1 MAREVKILVKNVYAP
16 SESQQFVVDET
27 LLVRA
32 LKQRIHAAFP
42 GAPAVAHQKLIFG
55 GQVCQDTD
63 ALQHILYRS
72 EERVDNDTAA
82 VVFHL
87 LLPRTPTAVKAE
99 KAEETAR
106 PRSTSPRI
114 SVDAADDV
122 AAPQAALTGRV
133 NVAQSADRA
142 NIDSPRPTPAT
153 AAANVPAFGMN
164 APATSAAAPAQLHA
178 QSSTFPAFGHFQGQ
192 AAATERNPQQLHQD
206 LYTQGMLMHQ
216 QAMILAQIQYL
227 QHVKA
232 HYESISAQQNG
243 QTPAAQA
250 HQPQMP
256 FHAPFAAPYAHFGM
270 GMHPQMYGMHHA
282 AHPMAPGAPATAGAT
297 PVPAA
302 PAAVAAVPTRRN
314 PLIVQIAREILPL
327 FDIRLAMKMAFMLFI
342 IGQDT
347 PNDRVLVLA
356 LLSFISYLYVSRS
369 LVSSTLIMQQRL
381 TFISM
386 PSMFSRHICGIF
398 AKIYEVYKRHY
409 TVATPT
415 DTLAGQANGANN
427 ANPNDNNG
435 VAAPGAGASGGATR
449 FDFTRVL
456 RISSDRGFV
465 HDVKYFLV
473 GLVLSLVPAWHPQPT
488 DGGNA
493 VPPVAPPMQDLPDA
507 AGEIP
512 IQGI

>member
-1 MAREVKILVKNVYAP
+1 MAREVKILVKNVYAT
-16 SESQQFVVDET
+16 SESQQFVVPET
-27 LLVRA
+27 MLVRA
-32 LKQRIHAAFP
+32 LKQRIHATLP

-63 ALQHILYRS
+63 ALEHILSRNQVQS
-72 EERVDNDTAA
+72 EERVDDDTAA

-87 LLPRTPTAVKAE
+87 VLPRTPTAASAKAEAE
-99 KAEETAR
+99 KAAR
-106 PRSTSPRI
+106 PRSASPRI
-114 SVDAADDV
+114 SVDAANAV
-122 AAPQAALTGRV
+122 ATQAALTGRV

-142 NIDSPRPTPAT
+142 NIDSPRPAPIAT
-153 AAANVPAFGMN
+153 AAASAPAFDLD
-164 APATSAAAPAQLHA
+164 ASLASVAAPAQ
-178 QSSTFPAFGHFQGQ
+178 SSAFPVFGQFQGQ
-192 AAATERNPQQLHQD
+192 AAATERNPQQVHQD

-232 HYESISAQQNG
+232 HYESISAQSG
-243 QTPAAQA
+243 QTRAAQA
-250 HQPQMP
+250 QSQMP

-282 AHPMAPGAPATAGAT
+282 AGVAHPMAPAPATVA
-297 PVPAA
+297 PAA
-302 PAAVAAVPTRRN
+302 PAATARRN

-327 FDIRLAMKMAFMLFI
+327 FDMRLAMKMAFMLFI

-356 LLSFISYLYVSRS
+356 LLSFISYL
-369 LVSSTLIMQQRL
+369 
-381 TFISM
+381 
-386 PSMFSRHICGIF
+386 HICGIF
-398 AKIYEVYKRHY
+398 AKIYEVYKRQY
-409 TVATPT
+409 AVATPV
-415 DTLAGQANGANN
+415 DAPAGQANGADD
-427 ANPNDNNG
+427 ANPHDNNG
-435 VAAPGAGASGGATR
+435 VAAPGAPGGAVTR

-456 RISSDRGFV
+456 RISSDRGLV

-493 VPPVAPPMQDLPDA
+493 MPPMQDLPDA

-512 IQGI
+512 VQGI